1 MTTILIII
9 YIIGALVSWPFTAR
23 VLPSM
28 VIPGK
33 KIDSID
39 RVFAIYLGGLFAFFW
54 PLLIPGYFLVRIV
67 YNVAFPSEKRNK

>member
-9 YIIGALVSWPFTAR
+9 YIIGALVSWPFIAR

-28 VIPGK
+28 VVPGK
-33 KIDSID
+33 KVESID
-39 RVFAIYLGGLFAFFW
+39 RAFAIYLGAVISLFW

-67 YNVAFPSEKRNK
+67 YNVAFPFKKRSK